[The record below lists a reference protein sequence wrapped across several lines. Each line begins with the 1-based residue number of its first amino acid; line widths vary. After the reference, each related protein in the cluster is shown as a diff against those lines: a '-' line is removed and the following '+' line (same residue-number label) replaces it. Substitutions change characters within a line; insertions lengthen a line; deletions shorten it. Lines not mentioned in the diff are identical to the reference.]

1 MAKTPYIFTGA
12 GNNFVVFD
20 GREGGMEEY
29 RQPER
34 IQALC
39 REYRTDGLMILTEA
53 PGQDFGMEFYNP
65 DGSGGMM
72 CGNGG
77 QGSYL
82 QTVASRPLPSWRM
95 GPSLLRGRGWPRV
108 WRHKP
113 CSKMDRTP

>member
-20 GREGGMEEY
+20 GRECGMDEY

-53 PGQDFGMEFYNP
+53 RART
-65 DGSGGMM
+65 SGWSSTIPM
-72 CGNGG
+72 
-77 QGSYL
+77 
-82 QTVASRPLPSWRM
+82 APAE
-95 GPSLLRGRGWPRV
+95 
-108 WRHKP
+108 
-113 CSKMDRTP
+113 